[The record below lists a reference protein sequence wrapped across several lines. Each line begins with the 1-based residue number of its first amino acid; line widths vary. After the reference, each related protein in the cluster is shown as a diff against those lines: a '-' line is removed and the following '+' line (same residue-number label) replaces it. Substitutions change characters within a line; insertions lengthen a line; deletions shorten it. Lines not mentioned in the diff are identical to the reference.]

1 MTNIRHLVYWK
12 CIIWAKS
19 GLPIINSV
27 CEKVWFTISGLS
39 KMQFF
44 NFCLFH
50 FSKFQVA
57 IVKNLIKKPYFFI
70 SHKYFDLHT
79 FDNETTALLKVFEI
93 STEMHFVSL
102 FFLNERKITT
112 SILMIQLKS
121 TVVHYA
127 IINSSTIS
135 KPFLRVVEYA
145 ISFFSIFCLSL
156 FQQGFCQ

>member
-1 MTNIRHLVYWK
+1 MR
-12 CIIWAKS
+12 
-19 GLPIINSV
+19 
-27 CEKVWFTISGLS
+27 
-39 KMQFF
+39 FF

-156 FQQGFCQ
+156 FQQDFCQQLYEKLPFFNMIFRNSLQDVVCYIILGCQTL